1 MWADYGEVGVPEMGF
16 KINNKC
22 HKLNR
27 VVNVGLTDD
36 ARDEQRHKQDEGI
49 GPASI

>member
-1 MWADYGEVGVPEMGF
+1 MPELGF

-27 VVNVGLTDD
+27 MVNVGLIDD
-36 ARDEQRHKQDEGI
+36 VRDEQRLKRDEGVGAVGI
-49 GPASI
+49 

>member
-1 MWADYGEVGVPEMGF
+1 MPELGF

-27 VVNVGLTDD
+27 VVSVGLIDD
-36 ARDEQRHKQDEGI
+36 VRDEQRLKRDERFGPVGI
-49 GPASI
+49 

>member
-1 MWADYGEVGVPEMGF
+1 MPELGF

-27 VVNVGLTDD
+27 VVNVGLIDD
-36 ARDEQRHKQDEGI
+36 VRDEQRLKRDERFGPVGI
-49 GPASI
+49 

>member
-1 MWADYGEVGVPEMGF
+1 MPELGF

-27 VVNVGLTDD
+27 VVNVGLIDD
-36 ARDEQRHKQDEGI
+36 VRDEQRLKRDEGFGAVGI
-49 GPASI
+49 

>member
-1 MWADYGEVGVPEMGF
+1 MGF

-27 VVNVGLTDD
+27 VVNVGLTDE
-36 ARDEQRHKQDEGI
+36 ARDEQRLKQDEGF
-49 GPASI
+49 GPAGI